1 MLLSS
6 RIERKNMKNQS
17 KTPSVTLKLC
27 ESAIMIALATILS
40 LLKLV
45 DLPYG
50 GSITFAS
57 MLPILLIA
65 YRHGTPW
72 GLLTAT
78 VHGVLQFI
86 LGTSVLSYVTGWASV
101 AAVIILDYF
110 LAFALIGL
118 AGIFKNLKGQK
129 TALVLGALLA
139 GALRY
144 LCHVLSGATVW
155 AGLSIPTGD
164 ALAYSFVYNATYM
177 VPETIIL
184 VLCAFYMGGVLNFS
198 TPRLTPVKKAEAQK
212 LGWLSY
218 VGGAAVLGALIY
230 DTVAVFSRLQN
241 ADSGEFDITGISAVN
256 WTAVICVSAAGIILC
271 AIFTLIPRF
280 ARKRD

>member
-1 MLLSS
+1 
-6 RIERKNMKNQS
+6 MKNQS

-86 LGTSVLSYVTGWASV
+86 LGTSVLSYVTGWASIV
-101 AAVIILDYF
+101 AVIVLDYF

-118 AGIFKNLKGQK
+118 AGLFRNMKSQK
-129 TALVLGALLA
+129 TALILGALTA
-139 GALRY
+139 GVARY
-144 LCHVLSGATVW
+144 ACHVASGATVW

-177 VPETIIL
+177 LPETI
-184 VLCAFYMGGVLNFS
+184 VLCAAAFYIGGVLNFS
-198 TPRLTPVKKAEAQK
+198 TPRLSPVKKQESYRF
-212 LGWLSY
+212 GWLSY
-218 VGGAAVLGALIY
+218 IGGAVGLVALVY
-230 DTVAVFSRLQN
+230 DIVAVFSHLQN
-241 ADSGEFDITGISAVN
+241 ADSGEFDITGIYSVN
-256 WTAVICVSAAGIILC
+256 WTGVIIVSLIGCVLAALLV
-271 AIFTLIPRF
+271 LIPRF
-280 ARKRD
+280 TSKKA

>member
-1 MLLSS
+1 MK
-6 RIERKNMKNQS
+6 ETKMKNQ
-17 KTPSVTLKLC
+17 KNNSVTLKLC

-50 GSITFAS
+50 GSITPAS

-78 VHGVLQFI
+78 VHGILQFI
-86 LGTSVLSYVTGWASV
+86 LGTSVLSYVTGFASV
-101 AAVIILDYF
+101 CAVIILDYF

-118 AGIFKNLKGQK
+118 AGLFKKMKNQK
-129 TALVLGALLA
+129 TALLLGALLA
-139 GALRY
+139 GFARY
-144 LCHVLSGATVW
+144 ICHVASGATVW

-177 VPETIIL
+177 IPETL
-184 VLCAFYMGGVLNFS
+184 VLAAAAFYIGSVLNFS
-198 TPRLTPVKKAEAQK
+198 TPRLTPVKKQEQSR

-218 VGGAAVLGALIY
+218 IGGGAGLAALVY
-230 DTVAVFSRLQN
+230 DISAVFSCLQDK
-241 ADSGEFDITGISAVN
+241 DSGEFDITGISAVN
-256 WTAVICVSAAGIILC
+256 WTGVIIVSLIGAALSVILVSASKMG
-271 AIFTLIPRF
+271 T
-280 ARKRD
+280 KTE